1 MDFQRAR
8 SPEHKQQRYDAI
20 VAAARELASRHG
32 VRGVSLTDIAAEV
45 GMHKSALLRYFTTRD
60 EIYLRIAAD
69 DWRDLAHAVKK
80 VLAGAPVGSVTVVA
94 AAFAEALAA
103 RPLLCDLLAHVPL
116 NLERTVPPESVR
128 EYKLAV
134 RPAAAE
140 LLEHVQAVLP
150 ELSEADLFDVGL
162 TMTAVAAALHQQ
174 ANPPETLGQL
184 YREHPELGHPDLE
197 FAPTLQRIIE
207 TYLRG
212 LRG

>member
-1 MDFQRAR
+1 MEFQRAR

-60 EIYLRIAAD
+60 EIYLRIAAE
-69 DWRDLAHAVKK
+69 DWAEVARAIEDA
-80 VLAGAPVGSVTVVA
+80 LAGVPTGSVAGVA
-94 AAFAEALAA
+94 AAVADALAA
-103 RPLLCDLLAHVPL
+103 RPLFCDLLAHVPL
-116 NLERTVPPESVR
+116 NLERTVPLESVR

-134 RPAAAE
+134 MPLADE
-140 LLEHVQAVLP
+140 LLARVRVVLP
-150 ELSEADLFDVGL
+150 DLSEADLYDVGL

-174 ANPPETLGQL
+174 ANPPETLGRL
-184 YREHPELGHPDLE
+184 YREHPELGHGVE
-197 FAPTLQRIIE
+197 FAPTLRRVIE